1 MPDKPDDQPASG
13 ASGVHTRAGPQTLG
27 SDLAALKGASR
38 AELVAAWRRLFRA
51 LPPKQ
56 LGRDLLELGVAWK
69 LQESALGGLSASAKR
84 QLTELG
90 RTLGERAE
98 LPPTRKLSLKPGV
111 RLIREWGGKTHEV
124 TVLETGFGWAGKTW
138 PSLSAIARA
147 MTGTRWSG
155 PRFFGLNRPT
165 QSKGDVRGRSSD
177 A

>member
-1 MPDKPDDQPASG
+1 MPDNPDDKPASG
-13 ASGVHTRAGPQTLG
+13 AAGVHTRAGPQSLA

-38 AELVAAWRRLFRA
+38 AELVTAWRRLFGSP
-51 LPPKQ
+51 PPKQ

-69 LQESALGGLSASAKR
+69 LQERALGGLSASAKR

-90 RTLGERAE
+90 RTMAERAE
-98 LPPTRKLSLKPGV
+98 LPPTRRVSLKPGV
-111 RLIREWGGKTHEV
+111 RLNREWDGETHEV
-124 TVLETGFGWAGKTW
+124 TVLETGFGWAGTTW
-138 PSLSAIARA
+138 TSLSAIARA

-165 QSKGDVRGRSSD
+165 QSKRDVRGRSTD